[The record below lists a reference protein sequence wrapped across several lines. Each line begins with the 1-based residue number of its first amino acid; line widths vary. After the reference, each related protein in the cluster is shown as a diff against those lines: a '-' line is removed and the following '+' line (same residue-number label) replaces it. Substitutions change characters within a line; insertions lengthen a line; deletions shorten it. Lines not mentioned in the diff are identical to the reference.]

1 MIFDEFFCGFWD
13 PQKSSFFG
21 IRSEYY
27 YCRWSAF
34 EVEFFFRLDQLY
46 QYFFFESYHSQHLPV
61 MSGDFFLFKVQVQK
75 KFKSGMMITIIPTSN
90 RVYQSRVSSTSC
102 SKTMLH
108 ESRYCTRL
116 TNNCCS
122 GNLSRILLQYN
133 E

>member
-13 PQKSSFFG
+13 PQKSSFLASDQNIITADG
-21 IRSEYY
+21 LLLRLS
-27 YCRWSAF
+27 
-34 EVEFFFRLDQLY
+34 FFRLDQLY

-133 E
+133 K